1 MNANYYKP
9 IYDLIENK
17 NPQFISYGGTK
28 INKVDNVIK
37 SIDTKISFNFKLED
51 FEIDENIQHIL
62 SDPIDLRANS
72 LLSEDNYRTLTNKL
86 IKFTKNHPIPQLTFE
101 NKKIKF
107 YLNDLVKGDD
117 EYGRPFIAISTTFK
131 ELIYN

>member
-1 MNANYYKP
+1 MNTNYYKP

-17 NPQFISYGGTK
+17 NPQFISYGSTK
-28 INKVDNVIK
+28 INKVNNVIK
-37 SIDTKISFNFKLED
+37 SIDTKISFNFKLEN

-72 LLSEDNYRTLTNKL
+72 LLSEGSYRTLTNKL
-86 IKFTKNHPIPQLTFE
+86 IKFAKNHPIPQLTFE
-101 NKKIKF
+101 NKKFKF
-107 YLNDLVKGDD
+107 YLNDLIKGND

-131 ELIYN
+131 ELVSN

>member
-1 MNANYYKP
+1 MNKNYYKH
-9 IYDLIENK
+9 IYDLIKNK
-17 NPQFISYGGTK
+17 NPQFISYGGTN

-51 FEIDENIQHIL
+51 FEINENIQHIL

-72 LLSEDNYRTLTNKL
+72 LLNEDNYRILTNKL
-86 IKFTKNHPIPQLTFE
+86 IKFAKNHPIPQLTFE
-101 NKKIKF
+101 NKKFKF
-107 YLNDLVKGDD
+107 YLNDLIKGDD

-131 ELIYN
+131 ELISN